1 MSIVWI
7 AEYWKLLKIFN
18 ASTPIQWRNNGT
30 LYAGGFSSS
39 WAMTMWLPHIRF
51 HTFQL
56 SATYLVI
63 TSFPGG
69 IIPAITPKG
78 GCCTTQ
84 SQVCYC
90 LLRRARWWRFRRWF
104 WVGHHYTKMISTVF
118 DSVSGRQKIRY
129 PISLPPCFKI
139 RLINH
144 SVAYSVVRQYRCNSI
159 SV

>member
-7 AEYWKLLKIFN
+7 VEYWKLLKIFN

-69 IIPAITPKG
+69 IIPAIAPKG
-78 GCCTTQ
+78 GCCTTPRCAT
-84 SQVCYC
+84 V
-90 LLRRARWWRFRRWF
+90 WRCF

-144 SVAYSVVRQYRCNSI
+144 SVAYSVCRQYRCNSI